1 MTQEE
6 LLQLIKRK
14 DQLALAALYDRYGRS
29 LFAIIFHQV
38 RHRERAE
45 EILEEAF
52 ARIWKNI
59 GHYSSADGRLFTWL
73 VAQTRKTLAE
83 QKNTVAD
90 AEAFPNFIHM
100 QRTPRFT
107 GQVDSIGANEF
118 AKRLKPKC
126 IQTFEL
132 LFFRAKSPSTT
143 ATELGLTEPQVVTQN
158 RQCLLD
164 LRNFLES

>member
-14 DQLALAALYDRYGRS
+14 DHLALAALYDCYGRS

-38 RHRERAE
+38 RHRDRAE

-52 ARIWKNI
+52 GRIWKNI

-73 VAQTRKTLAE
+73 VGQTRKTLADH
-83 QKNTVAD
+83 KNTIAD
-90 AEAFPNFIHM
+90 AEEIPNFIHM
-100 QRTPRFT
+100 QRAPQFA
-107 GQVDSIGANEF
+107 GQVDSIGAREF
-118 AKRLKPKC
+118 VKRLKPKC

-132 LFFRAKSPSTT
+132 LFFRAKSPS
-143 ATELGLTEPQVVTQN
+143 AAAAELSLTESQMVAQN